1 MIWKMVRDFAERLI
15 PWQKRIKDIE
25 SHFGSVVSS
34 YFVFLRWI
42 FWMNFAIMLVLTIAV
57 ILPEVNIISFSE
69 NKLFMFYPVIIIIVY
84 RNWKV
89 KSLMT
94 HFLLQMIG
102 ASSEDTAARK
112 NMLPVEKVYGSNFKV
127 FTVMND

>member
-1 MIWKMVRDFAERLI
+1 
-15 PWQKRIKDIE
+15 
-25 SHFGSVVSS
+25 
-34 YFVFLRWI
+34 
-42 FWMNFAIMLVLTIAV
+42 MNFAIMLVLTIAV

-69 NKLFMFYPVIIIIVY
+69 NKLFIFYPVIVY
-84 RNWKV
+84 RNWRV
-89 KSLMT
+89 KSMMA

-127 FTVMND
+127 FTILND

>member
-1 MIWKMVRDFAERLI
+1 
-15 PWQKRIKDIE
+15 
-25 SHFGSVVSS
+25 
-34 YFVFLRWI
+34 
-42 FWMNFAIMLVLTIAV
+42 MNFAIMLVLTIAV

-69 NKLFMFYPVIIIIVY
+69 NKLFIFYPVIIVY

>member
-69 NKLFMFYPVIIIIVY
+69 NKLFMFYLIVY

-127 FTVMND
+127 YSVLNN

>member
-1 MIWKMVRDFAERLI
+1 MLWKLVRDFAERLI

-57 ILPEVNIISFSE
+57 ILPEVNIILLSDDKYFI
-69 NKLFMFYPVIIIIVY
+69 FYVY
-84 RNWKV
+84 RKLSV
-89 KSLMT
+89 LSFMT
-94 HFLLQMIG
+94 RFLLQMIG

-127 FTVMND
+127 YTLVNK

>member
-69 NKLFMFYPVIIIIVY
+69 NKLFIFYHIIVCK
-84 RNWKV
+84 NWKV

-127 FTVMND
+127 FTILND

>member
-69 NKLFMFYPVIIIIVY
+69 NKLFIFYLIVCK
-84 RNWKV
+84 NWKV

-127 FTVMND
+127 FTILND